1 MLPAEKKES
10 VIDKII
16 NFFKGLFRGKNE
28 NQIDNENFLGEEEI
42 VKQESNHPKGI
53 EIDAENYSPNYK
65 TIDDVEETDF
75 VKSIKAEDKS
85 YIIFL
90 QQKLKN
96 NEIRVEDLT
105 DSELDEMIKL
115 YKSQLQVA

>member
-1 MLPAEKKES
+1 MLPAERKGS
-10 VIDKII
+10 FFDKVI
-16 NFFKGLFRGKNE
+16 NFFKSIFKKNKTHTEENITIENEMPNE
-28 NQIDNENFLGEEEI
+28 NVE
-42 VKQESNHPKGI
+42 KHRGI
-53 EIDAENYSPNYK
+53 EIDAENYEPNYK

-105 DSELDEMIKL
+105 DQELDDMIKL

>member
-1 MLPAEKKES
+1 MTIENEMP
-10 VIDKII
+10 
-16 NFFKGLFRGKNE
+16 NE
-28 NQIDNENFLGEEEI
+28 NVE
-42 VKQESNHPKGI
+42 KHRGI
-53 EIDAENYSPNYK
+53 EIDAENYEPNYK

-105 DSELDEMIKL
+105 DQELDDMIKL